1 MLNSIQL
8 VPQGTPWSLMR
19 SATETAQA
27 TYQGCCFSPS
37 VWEKHVSEL
46 PVSLVSWCTRSP
58 LTILLLNILL
68 SGIRPH
74 VQTFSLGNMA
84 SVCHYSQAIQI
95 SSPHKAPFCNTD
107 HRPWLQPGEWSGSK
121 QMFLCL
127 RLLIFLFGSIF
138 LFCLLFKHYKKFKRK
153 NSETWGMKIY
163 YS

>member
-1 MLNSIQL
+1 MHPSSSQL
-8 VPQGTPWSLMR
+8 WKSPVIEVVNYKDRIYM
-19 SATETAQA
+19 
-27 TYQGCCFSPS
+27 CFHTQEGWAV
-37 VWEKHVSEL
+37 VWEKHVGEL